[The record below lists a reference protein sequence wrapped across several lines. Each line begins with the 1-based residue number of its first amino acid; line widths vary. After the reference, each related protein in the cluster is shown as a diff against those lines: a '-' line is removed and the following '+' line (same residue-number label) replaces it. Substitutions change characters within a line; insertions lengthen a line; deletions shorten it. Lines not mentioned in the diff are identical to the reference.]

1 MDFIKLFNYFVYYII
16 SMPPPL
22 KKVGKIKKKFSTKIL
37 NKNNCKGETYIQID
51 NEVYY
56 TLFAYIIN
64 TLNDLK
70 NLLRK
75 KQKTASTETKESKQ
89 SKTNYKS
96 SSKIELSYKR
106 SSDFK
111 FMDEIQYDLLKI
123 KTCKTKDELQKVCSK
138 LYLKYH
144 PDKKGGNSN
153 YFRIAKEHCDRQEVK
168 LN

>member
-1 MDFIKLFNYFVYYII
+1 
-16 SMPPPL
+16 MPPI
-22 KKVGKIKKKFSTKIL
+22 KKKPKIKKKFSTKVL

-75 KQKTASTETKESKQ
+75 KQDHSSTASKQ
-89 SKTNYKS
+89 SKEST
-96 SSKIELSYKR
+96 SSKESYKR

-111 FMDEIQYDLLKI
+111 FMEEIQDDLVKI
-123 KTCKTKDELQKVCSK
+123 KTCKSKDELQKVCSK

-144 PDKKGGNSN
+144 PDKKSGNSN
-153 YFRIAKEHCDRQEVK
+153 YFRIAKEQCDKQKIK
-168 LN
+168 LT